1 VPQGLKAPG
10 TLHSNDFA
18 LSGFVV
24 MLVCLLMFFL
34 SVAWGFDQV
43 GVQLWCCYELVFSC
57 GVVSEFPI
65 LLFSG
70 IGFYIGG
77 MHWIGWIGL
86 VVYLS

>member
-1 VPQGLKAPG
+1 
-10 TLHSNDFA
+10 
-18 LSGFVV
+18 
-24 MLVCLLMFFL
+24 M
-34 SVAWGFDQV
+34 GFDQV

-57 GVVSEFPI
+57 GVVYEFSV
-65 LLFSG
+65 LLLSG